1 MAAASSVKVKGLREM
16 QRAAKAAGKETSSE
30 VRKALRDAAVPV
42 QQTAQRLAATDAR
55 AGTKWSR
62 MRIGVSARK
71 VYVAP
76 AARRTVGAPRPNFG
90 GRLLGR
96 AMMPA
101 LEQEQDDVMR
111 RMEKALDNIAD
122 AFTWRTL

>member
-1 MAAASSVKVKGLREM
+1 MAASSTVKVKGLREM
-16 QRAAKAAGKETSSE
+16 QRAAKAAGKETSRE

-42 QQTAQRLAATDAR
+42 QQTALRLAATDAR

-76 AARRTVGAPRPNFG
+76 AARRTVGTARPNFG